1 MMQDILPICLE
12 MVWCM
17 MCIFFL
23 DMNRLVTRSWLRP
36 CLAGCLRRLVFSGLG
51 LLPIIQLERALP
63 LLPTPSLTLWWVMA
77 YIIYICI
84 IVNLMVYTWFVTIVK
99 NVWVILFLLTTLCLD
114 CPYRNSALWLR
125 CCLVESGCLL
135 MEMTF
140 SWNLS
145 ELIHLLE
152 PTSRKRVCFYYIR
165 FN

>member
-1 MMQDILPICLE
+1 
-12 MVWCM
+12 M

-51 LLPIIQLERALP
+51 LLPIIQLERVLP
-63 LLPTPSLTLWWVMA
+63 LLPTPSLTLWWDMA
-77 YIIYICI
+77 YIIYIGI
-84 IVNLMVYTWFVTIVK
+84 IVNLTVNTWFVTILK
-99 NVWVILFLLTTLCLD
+99 NVLVSFFWLTTPALYCS
-114 CPYRNSALWLR
+114 YRNTALWLR

-152 PTSRKRVCFYYIR
+152 PTSRKMVCYYIV
-165 FN
+165 